1 MYVYNNSYF
10 VIFLSYSYT
19 IYSNFYDMDFL
30 TIIIPIDTSLQTEY
44 NWQNEGYVCITE
56 WVYITTIA

>member
-1 MYVYNNSYF
+1 MYIIILAAYF

-56 WVYITTIA
+56 